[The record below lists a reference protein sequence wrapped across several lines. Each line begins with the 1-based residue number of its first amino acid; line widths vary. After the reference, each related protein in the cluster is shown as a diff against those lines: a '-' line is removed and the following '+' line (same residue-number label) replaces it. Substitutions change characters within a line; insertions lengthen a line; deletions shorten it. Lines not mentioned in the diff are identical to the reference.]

1 MNALLIKL
9 QSLSTIDQI
18 LLIILCIS
26 LLLKIIKEIVS
37 YALTWFLE
45 HKKGSGACKSLKIDQ
60 KDVKCSHPLYA
71 EKNFQQHGNI
81 CSHKDCPGYRSKDI
95 ETNDIFKSHW
105 LLSIIIVVVDWGIQ
119 LPSVI
124 LIIRTLLEVTNK

>member
-45 HKKGSGACKSLKIDQ
+45 HKK
-60 KDVKCSHPLYA
+60 
-71 EKNFQQHGNI
+71 
-81 CSHKDCPGYRSKDI
+81 
-95 ETNDIFKSHW
+95 
-105 LLSIIIVVVDWGIQ
+105 VVVHAD
-119 LPSVI
+119 L
-124 LIIRTLLEVTNK
+124 